1 MSFRKKQ
8 IKLQLVDDG
17 YTDSCSYYSIKNK
30 KLANEFKNNNIK
42 RKNRNK
48 TPPPILHSISAPHGH
63 KDKDD
68 KKQNDQND
76 SMQLLVMRLK
86 SLIFSTIQTQ
96 KELQNKLKV
105 VNKITAKNGHNHNN
119 NIDIDIAF
127 GDETYTIDAIKVTL
141 QQLKNDKN
149 QISVYKQALTAFEST
164 QSRSI
169 NKNQKELRPICD
181 REIKL
186 AKKLQSTTIE
196 IELLEKQLLLKKNEQ
211 NSIKSDLEI
220 VRNKVKT
227 LRKNISDMK
236 YKIEPIKE
244 CLNGLNTCSNNN
256 NLPTDKEIKSIE
268 NNLKVSEIN
277 IKHWLKWKEWNLKDA
292 TQWIGNLENGKFK
305 SDLNK
310 FNALNKISTGSIL
323 NAITDPT
330 LQIIGIDD
338 KNDRQIIIKNIALL
352 KSRTAMMR
360 KSLKSFNNKRKINN
374 NYQKYDRRKSLSSTN
389 FFKRKN
395 NNNNNGLSHSFDDIS
410 VGMDQM
416 LRSNSIQSDG
426 MNDNNLC
433 VICMDREIAPYAM
446 VPCGHQSLCSI
457 CKNLIKP
464 NKHKCPMCNGKVT
477 MIIKLFRA

>member
-1 MSFRKKQ
+1 MMD
-8 IKLQLVDDG
+8 IPIVVHIIQLK
-17 YTDSCSYYSIKNK
+17 IK

-186 AKKLQSTTIE
+186 AKK
-196 IELLEKQLLLKKNEQ
+196 K
-211 NSIKSDLEI
+211 
-220 VRNKVKT
+220 
-227 LRKNISDMK
+227 
-236 YKIEPIKE
+236 
-244 CLNGLNTCSNNN
+244 
-256 NLPTDKEIKSIE
+256 
-268 NNLKVSEIN
+268 
-277 IKHWLKWKEWNLKDA
+277 
-292 TQWIGNLENGKFK
+292 
-305 SDLNK
+305 
-310 FNALNKISTGSIL
+310 
-323 NAITDPT
+323 
-330 LQIIGIDD
+330 
-338 KNDRQIIIKNIALL
+338 
-352 KSRTAMMR
+352 
-360 KSLKSFNNKRKINN
+360 
-374 NYQKYDRRKSLSSTN
+374 
-389 FFKRKN
+389 
-395 NNNNNGLSHSFDDIS
+395 
-410 VGMDQM
+410 
-416 LRSNSIQSDG
+416 
-426 MNDNNLC
+426 
-433 VICMDREIAPYAM
+433 
-446 VPCGHQSLCSI
+446 
-457 CKNLIKP
+457 
-464 NKHKCPMCNGKVT
+464 
-477 MIIKLFRA
+477 